1 VPTRLAVKP
10 ERDWRESRAYK
21 ENGIKMRR
29 RNRRL
34 WRWVIPIGGGLLS
47 AILIVIATPHVSWY
61 LRAGLALIAFLYI
74 GGQSAAY
81 LWSSRDQGS

>member
-1 VPTRLAVKP
+1 
-10 ERDWRESRAYK
+10 
-21 ENGIKMRR
+21 MRR
-29 RNRRL
+29 VNRRL

-47 AILIVIATPHVSWY
+47 AILIVIATPHVSWI

-74 GGQSAAY
+74 AGQSAAY

>member
-1 VPTRLAVKP
+1 M
-10 ERDWRESRAYK
+10 ESR
-21 ENGIKMRR
+21 MRR
-29 RNRRL
+29 VNRRL
-34 WRWVIPIGGGLLS
+34 WRWAIPIGGGLLS
-47 AILIVIATPHVSWY
+47 AILIVIATPHVSWF